1 MEQGCHVGRIKRM
14 ELCGHQYRLF
24 EAVLADAGG
33 ENADDCVL
41 VLYECPEAFGAFF
54 RVYL

>member
-33 ENADDCVL
+33 ENADDCIL
-41 VLYECPEAFGAFF
+41 VLYESPEAFGAFF
-54 RVYL
+54 SVYL